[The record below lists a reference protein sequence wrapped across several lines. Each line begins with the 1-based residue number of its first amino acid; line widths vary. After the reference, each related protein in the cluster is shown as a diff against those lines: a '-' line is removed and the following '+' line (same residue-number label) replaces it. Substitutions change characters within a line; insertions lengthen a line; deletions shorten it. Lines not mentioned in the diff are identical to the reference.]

1 MKYQGMLRGGRTV
14 PGGSKY
20 AVSSVRPGT
29 SAVPAFRRSGGL
41 AAVYM
46 VLLTLAVLAACTAKT
61 PNREEVLPMDFL
73 SGEFTYM
80 ADAATFRDCATGL
93 RFPVAQTGDYLRTER
108 EYTARSQGVGDPV
121 HVRLRGHIDLMP
133 SAEESQGFVPTLVI
147 DSLLGFDDNQACNPG
162 VMMVG
167 IYVSEDGSG
176 RSVLHLRS
184 DYTCSFQNYGAD
196 GSAERREGRWGLVAE
211 EELALLLPPP
221 TLTEQMPVLEPD
233 AGSDEGMGRDGANG
247 TASGT
252 AAGAMSGDAT
262 VQSSSVQSGPDE
274 QWLFEVVS
282 EQGVLVRNNGTDK
295 SQVFRKEYL

>member
-1 MKYQGMLRGGRTV
+1 
-14 PGGSKY
+14 
-20 AVSSVRPGT
+20 
-29 SAVPAFRRSGGL
+29 
-41 AAVYM
+41 
-46 VLLTLAVLAACTAKT
+46 
-61 PNREEVLPMDFL
+61 MDFL

-80 ADAATFRDCATGL
+80 ADAAMFRDCATGL

-133 SAEESQGFVPTLVI
+133 SAEESQGLVPTLVI
-147 DSLLGFDDNQACNPG
+147 DSLLRFDDNQACNPG

-196 GSAERREGRWGLVAE
+196 GSAEHREGRWGLVAE
-211 EELALLLPPP
+211 EELALLLPPS
-221 TLTEQMPVLEPD
+221 TLTEQMPVLDPD
-233 AGSDEGMGRDGANG
+233 AGSDQGMGPGGANG

-252 AAGAMSGDAT
+252 AAGAMFGDAV

-282 EQGVLVRNNGTDK
+282 EQGVLVRNNGADK

>member
-1 MKYQGMLRGGRTV
+1 
-14 PGGSKY
+14 
-20 AVSSVRPGT
+20 
-29 SAVPAFRRSGGL
+29 
-41 AAVYM
+41 
-46 VLLTLAVLAACTAKT
+46 
-61 PNREEVLPMDFL
+61 MDFL

-80 ADAATFRDCATGL
+80 ADAAMFRDCATGL

-133 SAEESQGFVPTLVI
+133 SAEESQGLVPTLVI

-196 GSAERREGRWGLVAE
+196 GSAEHREGRWGLVAE
-211 EELALLLPPP
+211 EELALLLPPS
-221 TLTEQMPVLEPD
+221 TLTEQMPVLDPD
-233 AGSDEGMGRDGANG
+233 AGSDQGMGPGGANG

-252 AAGAMSGDAT
+252 AAGAMFDDAV

-282 EQGVLVRNNGTDK
+282 EQGVLVRNNGADK

>member
-1 MKYQGMLRGGRTV
+1 
-14 PGGSKY
+14 
-20 AVSSVRPGT
+20 
-29 SAVPAFRRSGGL
+29 
-41 AAVYM
+41 
-46 VLLTLAVLAACTAKT
+46 
-61 PNREEVLPMDFL
+61 MDFL

-80 ADAATFRDCATGL
+80 ADAAMFRDCATGL

-133 SAEESQGFVPTLVI
+133 SAEESQGLVPTLVI

-196 GSAERREGRWGLVAE
+196 GSAEHREGRWGLVAE
-211 EELALLLPPP
+211 EELALLLPPS
-221 TLTEQMPVLEPD
+221 TLTEQMPVLDLD
-233 AGSDEGMGRDGANG
+233 AGSDQGMGPGGTNG

-252 AAGAMSGDAT
+252 AAGAMFGDAV

-282 EQGVLVRNNGTDK
+282 EQGVLVRNNGADK

>member
-1 MKYQGMLRGGRTV
+1 
-14 PGGSKY
+14 
-20 AVSSVRPGT
+20 
-29 SAVPAFRRSGGL
+29 
-41 AAVYM
+41 
-46 VLLTLAVLAACTAKT
+46 
-61 PNREEVLPMDFL
+61 MDFL

-80 ADAATFRDCATGL
+80 ADAAMFRDCATGL

-108 EYTARSQGVGDPV
+108 EYTARSQGVGDHV

-133 SAEESQGFVPTLVI
+133 SAEESQGLVPTLVI

-196 GSAERREGRWGLVAE
+196 GSAEHREGRWGLVAE
-211 EELALLLPPP
+211 EEVALLLPPS
-221 TLTEQMPVLEPD
+221 TLTEQMPVLDPD
-233 AGSDEGMGRDGANG
+233 AGSDQGMGPGGANG

-252 AAGAMSGDAT
+252 AAGAMFGDAV

-282 EQGVLVRNNGTDK
+282 EQGVLVRNNGADK

>member
-1 MKYQGMLRGGRTV
+1 
-14 PGGSKY
+14 
-20 AVSSVRPGT
+20 
-29 SAVPAFRRSGGL
+29 
-41 AAVYM
+41 
-46 VLLTLAVLAACTAKT
+46 
-61 PNREEVLPMDFL
+61 MDFL

-80 ADAATFRDCATGL
+80 ADAAMFRDCATGL

-121 HVRLRGHIDLMP
+121 HERLRGHIDLMP
-133 SAEESQGFVPTLVI
+133 SAEESQGLVPTLVI

-196 GSAERREGRWGLVAE
+196 GSAEHREGRWGLVAE
-211 EELALLLPPP
+211 EELALLLPPS
-221 TLTEQMPVLEPD
+221 TLTEQMPVLDPD
-233 AGSDEGMGRDGANG
+233 AGSGQGMGPGGANG

-252 AAGAMSGDAT
+252 AAGAMSGDAV
-262 VQSSSVQSGPDE
+262 VQPSSVQPGPDE

-282 EQGVLVRNNGTDK
+282 EQGVLVRNNGADK

>member
-1 MKYQGMLRGGRTV
+1 
-14 PGGSKY
+14 
-20 AVSSVRPGT
+20 
-29 SAVPAFRRSGGL
+29 
-41 AAVYM
+41 
-46 VLLTLAVLAACTAKT
+46 
-61 PNREEVLPMDFL
+61 MDFL

-80 ADAATFRDCATGL
+80 ADAAMFRDCATGL

-133 SAEESQGFVPTLVI
+133 SAEESQGLVPTLVI

-196 GSAERREGRWGLVAE
+196 GSAEHREGRWGLVAE
-211 EELALLLPPP
+211 EELALLLPPS
-221 TLTEQMPVLEPD
+221 TLTEQMPVLDLD
-233 AGSDEGMGRDGANG
+233 AGSDQGMGPGGANG

-252 AAGAMSGDAT
+252 AAGAMFGDAV
-262 VQSSSVQSGPDE
+262 VQSSSVQSDPDE

-282 EQGVLVRNNGTDK
+282 EQGVLVRNNGADK

>member
-1 MKYQGMLRGGRTV
+1 
-14 PGGSKY
+14 
-20 AVSSVRPGT
+20 
-29 SAVPAFRRSGGL
+29 
-41 AAVYM
+41 
-46 VLLTLAVLAACTAKT
+46 
-61 PNREEVLPMDFL
+61 MDFL

-80 ADAATFRDCATGL
+80 ADAAMFRDCATGL

-133 SAEESQGFVPTLVI
+133 SAEESQGLVPTLVI

-196 GSAERREGRWGLVAE
+196 GSAEHREGRWGLVAE
-211 EELALLLPPP
+211 EELALLLPPS
-221 TLTEQMPVLEPD
+221 TLTEQMPVLDPD
-233 AGSDEGMGRDGANG
+233 AGSGQGMGPGGANG

-252 AAGAMSGDAT
+252 AAGAMSGDAV
-262 VQSSSVQSGPDE
+262 VQPSSEQHGPDE

-282 EQGVLVRNNGTDK
+282 EQGVLVRNNGADK

>member
-1 MKYQGMLRGGRTV
+1 
-14 PGGSKY
+14 
-20 AVSSVRPGT
+20 
-29 SAVPAFRRSGGL
+29 
-41 AAVYM
+41 
-46 VLLTLAVLAACTAKT
+46 
-61 PNREEVLPMDFL
+61 MDFL

-80 ADAATFRDCATGL
+80 ADAAMFRDCATGL

-133 SAEESQGFVPTLVI
+133 SAEESQGLVPTLVI

-196 GSAERREGRWGLVAE
+196 GSAEHREGRWGLVAE
-211 EELALLLPPP
+211 EELALLLPPS
-221 TLTEQMPVLEPD
+221 TLTEQMPVLDPD
-233 AGSDEGMGRDGANG
+233 AGSDQGMEPGGANG

-252 AAGAMSGDAT
+252 AAGAMFGDAV

-282 EQGVLVRNNGTDK
+282 EQGVLVRNNGADK

>member
-1 MKYQGMLRGGRTV
+1 
-14 PGGSKY
+14 
-20 AVSSVRPGT
+20 
-29 SAVPAFRRSGGL
+29 
-41 AAVYM
+41 
-46 VLLTLAVLAACTAKT
+46 
-61 PNREEVLPMDFL
+61 MDFL

-80 ADAATFRDCATGL
+80 ADAAMFRDCATGL

-121 HVRLRGHIDLMP
+121 HVWLRGHIDLMP
-133 SAEESQGFVPTLVI
+133 SAEESQGLVPTLVI

-196 GSAERREGRWGLVAE
+196 GSAEHREGRWGLVAE
-211 EELALLLPPP
+211 EELALLLPPS
-221 TLTEQMPVLEPD
+221 TLTEQMPVLDPD
-233 AGSDEGMGRDGANG
+233 AGSGQGMGPGGANG

-252 AAGAMSGDAT
+252 AAGAMFGDAV

-282 EQGVLVRNNGTDK
+282 EQGVLVRNNGADK

>member
-1 MKYQGMLRGGRTV
+1 
-14 PGGSKY
+14 
-20 AVSSVRPGT
+20 
-29 SAVPAFRRSGGL
+29 
-41 AAVYM
+41 
-46 VLLTLAVLAACTAKT
+46 
-61 PNREEVLPMDFL
+61 MDFL

-80 ADAATFRDCATGL
+80 ADAAMFRDCATGL

-108 EYTARSQGVGDPV
+108 EYMARSQGVGDPV

-133 SAEESQGFVPTLVI
+133 SAEESQGLVPTLVI

-196 GSAERREGRWGLVAE
+196 GSAEHREGRWGLVAE
-211 EELALLLPPP
+211 EELALLLPPS
-221 TLTEQMPVLEPD
+221 TLTEQMPVLDPD
-233 AGSDEGMGRDGANG
+233 AGSDQGMGPGGANG

-252 AAGAMSGDAT
+252 AAGAMFGDAV

-282 EQGVLVRNNGTDK
+282 EQGVLVRNNGADK

>member
-1 MKYQGMLRGGRTV
+1 
-14 PGGSKY
+14 
-20 AVSSVRPGT
+20 
-29 SAVPAFRRSGGL
+29 
-41 AAVYM
+41 
-46 VLLTLAVLAACTAKT
+46 
-61 PNREEVLPMDFL
+61 MDFL

-80 ADAATFRDCATGL
+80 ADAAMFRDCATGL
-93 RFPVAQTGDYLRTER
+93 RFPMAQTGDYLRTER

-133 SAEESQGFVPTLVI
+133 SAEESQGLVPTLVI

-196 GSAERREGRWGLVAE
+196 GSAEHREGRWGLVAE
-211 EELALLLPPP
+211 EELALLLPPS
-221 TLTEQMPVLEPD
+221 TLTEQMPVLDPD
-233 AGSDEGMGRDGANG
+233 AGSGQGMGPGGANG

-252 AAGAMSGDAT
+252 AAGAMFGDAV

-282 EQGVLVRNNGTDK
+282 EQGVLVRNNGADK

>member
-1 MKYQGMLRGGRTV
+1 
-14 PGGSKY
+14 
-20 AVSSVRPGT
+20 
-29 SAVPAFRRSGGL
+29 
-41 AAVYM
+41 
-46 VLLTLAVLAACTAKT
+46 
-61 PNREEVLPMDFL
+61 MDFL

-80 ADAATFRDCATGL
+80 ADAAMFRDCATGL

-133 SAEESQGFVPTLVI
+133 SAEESQGLVPTLVI

-196 GSAERREGRWGLVAE
+196 GSAEHREGRWGLVAE
-211 EELALLLPPP
+211 EELALLLPPS
-221 TLTEQMPVLEPD
+221 TLTEQMPVLDPD
-233 AGSDEGMGRDGANG
+233 AGSGQGMGPGGANG

-252 AAGAMSGDAT
+252 AAGAMLGDAV

-282 EQGVLVRNNGTDK
+282 EQGVLVRNNGADK

>member
-1 MKYQGMLRGGRTV
+1 
-14 PGGSKY
+14 
-20 AVSSVRPGT
+20 
-29 SAVPAFRRSGGL
+29 
-41 AAVYM
+41 
-46 VLLTLAVLAACTAKT
+46 
-61 PNREEVLPMDFL
+61 MDFL

-80 ADAATFRDCATGL
+80 ADAAMFRDCATGL

-133 SAEESQGFVPTLVI
+133 SAEESQGLVPTLVI

-196 GSAERREGRWGLVAE
+196 GSAEHREGRWGLVAE
-211 EELALLLPPP
+211 EELALLLPPS
-221 TLTEQMPVLEPD
+221 TLTEQMPVLDPD
-233 AGSDEGMGRDGANG
+233 AGSEQGMGPGGANG

-252 AAGAMSGDAT
+252 AAGAMFGDAV

-282 EQGVLVRNNGTDK
+282 EQGVLVRNNGADK

>member
-1 MKYQGMLRGGRTV
+1 
-14 PGGSKY
+14 
-20 AVSSVRPGT
+20 
-29 SAVPAFRRSGGL
+29 
-41 AAVYM
+41 
-46 VLLTLAVLAACTAKT
+46 
-61 PNREEVLPMDFL
+61 MDFL

-133 SAEESQGFVPTLVI
+133 AAEESQGLVPTLVI
-147 DSLLGFDDNQACNPG
+147 DSLLGFDDNQACNSD

-176 RSVLHLRS
+176 RSVLHLRN

-196 GSAERREGRWGLVAE
+196 GSAEHREGRWGLVAE
-211 EELALLLPPP
+211 EELALLLPPS
-221 TLTEQMPVLEPD
+221 TLTEQMPVLDPD
-233 AGSDEGMGRDGANG
+233 AGSDQGMGPGGANG
-247 TASGT
+247 TVSGT

-282 EQGVLVRNNGTDK
+282 EQGVLVRNNGADK
-295 SQVFRKEYL
+295 AQVFRKEYL

>member
-1 MKYQGMLRGGRTV
+1 
-14 PGGSKY
+14 
-20 AVSSVRPGT
+20 
-29 SAVPAFRRSGGL
+29 
-41 AAVYM
+41 
-46 VLLTLAVLAACTAKT
+46 
-61 PNREEVLPMDFL
+61 MDFL

-80 ADAATFRDCATGL
+80 ADAAMFRDCATGL
-93 RFPVAQTGDYLRTER
+93 RFPVAQMGDYLRTER

-133 SAEESQGFVPTLVI
+133 SAEESQGLVPTLVI

-196 GSAERREGRWGLVAE
+196 GSAEHREGRWGLVAE
-211 EELALLLPPP
+211 EELALLLRPS
-221 TLTEQMPVLEPD
+221 TLTEQMPVLDPD
-233 AGSDEGMGRDGANG
+233 AGSGQGMGPGGANG

-252 AAGAMSGDAT
+252 AVGAMSGDAA

-282 EQGVLVRNNGTDK
+282 EQGVLVRNNGADK

>member
-1 MKYQGMLRGGRTV
+1 
-14 PGGSKY
+14 
-20 AVSSVRPGT
+20 
-29 SAVPAFRRSGGL
+29 
-41 AAVYM
+41 
-46 VLLTLAVLAACTAKT
+46 
-61 PNREEVLPMDFL
+61 MDFL

-80 ADAATFRDCATGL
+80 ADAAMFRDCATGL

-133 SAEESQGFVPTLVI
+133 SAEESQGLVPTLVI

-196 GSAERREGRWGLVAE
+196 GSAEHREGRWGLVAE
-211 EELALLLPPP
+211 EELALLLPPS
-221 TLTEQMPVLEPD
+221 TLTEQMPVLDPD
-233 AGSDEGMGRDGANG
+233 AGSDQGMGPGGANG

-252 AAGAMSGDAT
+252 AAGAMFGDAV
-262 VQSSSVQSGPDE
+262 VQSSSVQSGPE
-274 QWLFEVVS
+274 VQWLFEVVS
-282 EQGVLVRNNGTDK
+282 EQGVLVRNNGADK

>member
-1 MKYQGMLRGGRTV
+1 
-14 PGGSKY
+14 
-20 AVSSVRPGT
+20 
-29 SAVPAFRRSGGL
+29 
-41 AAVYM
+41 
-46 VLLTLAVLAACTAKT
+46 
-61 PNREEVLPMDFL
+61 MDFL

-80 ADAATFRDCATGL
+80 ADAAMFRDCATGL

-133 SAEESQGFVPTLVI
+133 SAEEIQGLVPTLVI

-196 GSAERREGRWGLVAE
+196 GSAEHREGRWGLVAE
-211 EELALLLPPP
+211 EELALLLPPS
-221 TLTEQMPVLEPD
+221 TLTEQMPVLDPD
-233 AGSDEGMGRDGANG
+233 AGSGQGMGPGGANG

-252 AAGAMSGDAT
+252 AAGAMFGDAV

-282 EQGVLVRNNGTDK
+282 EQGVLVRNNGADK

>member
-1 MKYQGMLRGGRTV
+1 
-14 PGGSKY
+14 
-20 AVSSVRPGT
+20 
-29 SAVPAFRRSGGL
+29 
-41 AAVYM
+41 
-46 VLLTLAVLAACTAKT
+46 
-61 PNREEVLPMDFL
+61 MDFL

-80 ADAATFRDCATGL
+80 ADAAMFRDCATGL

-133 SAEESQGFVPTLVI
+133 SAEESQGLVPTLLI

-196 GSAERREGRWGLVAE
+196 GSAEHREGRWGLVAE
-211 EELALLLPPP
+211 EELALLLPPS
-221 TLTEQMPVLEPD
+221 TLTEQMPVLDPD
-233 AGSDEGMGRDGANG
+233 AGSDQGMGPGGANG

-252 AAGAMSGDAT
+252 AAGAMFGDAV

-282 EQGVLVRNNGTDK
+282 EQGVLVRNNGADK

>member
-1 MKYQGMLRGGRTV
+1 
-14 PGGSKY
+14 
-20 AVSSVRPGT
+20 
-29 SAVPAFRRSGGL
+29 
-41 AAVYM
+41 
-46 VLLTLAVLAACTAKT
+46 
-61 PNREEVLPMDFL
+61 MDFL

-80 ADAATFRDCATGL
+80 ADAAMFRDCATGL

-133 SAEESQGFVPTLVI
+133 SAEESQGLVPTLVI

-196 GSAERREGRWGLVAE
+196 GSAEHREGRWGLVAE
-211 EELALLLPPP
+211 EELALLLPPS
-221 TLTEQMPVLEPD
+221 TLTEQMPVLDPD
-233 AGSDEGMGRDGANG
+233 AGSDQGMGPGGANG

-252 AAGAMSGDAT
+252 AAGAMFGDAV

-282 EQGVLVRNNGTDK
+282 EQGVLVRNNGAAK

>member
-1 MKYQGMLRGGRTV
+1 MKLQEMLRGGLETPRWSKICGFLGT
-14 PGGSKY
+14 PGNFSRSGI
-20 AVSSVRPGT
+20 
-29 SAVPAFRRSGGL
+29 PAFGRPRGGL
-41 AAVYM
+41 QYDWPCLYW
-46 VLLTLAVLAACTAKT
+46 LLVQRK
-61 PNREEVLPMDFL
+61 PRNWEEVLPRDLL

-80 ADAATFRDCATGL
+80 ADAAMFRDCATGL

-133 SAEESQGFVPTLVI
+133 SAEESQGLVPTLVI

-196 GSAERREGRWGLVAE
+196 GSAEHREGRWGLVAE
-211 EELALLLPPP
+211 EELAALLLPPS
-221 TLTEQMPVLEPD
+221 TLTEQMPVLAPRCRIRS
-233 AGSDEGMGRDGANG
+233 GYGARRG
-247 TASGT
+247 
-252 AAGAMSGDAT
+252 
-262 VQSSSVQSGPDE
+262 
-274 QWLFEVVS
+274 
-282 EQGVLVRNNGTDK
+282 
-295 SQVFRKEYL
+295 

>member
-1 MKYQGMLRGGRTV
+1 
-14 PGGSKY
+14 
-20 AVSSVRPGT
+20 
-29 SAVPAFRRSGGL
+29 
-41 AAVYM
+41 
-46 VLLTLAVLAACTAKT
+46 
-61 PNREEVLPMDFL
+61 MDFL

-80 ADAATFRDCATGL
+80 ADAAMFRDCATGL

-133 SAEESQGFVPTLVI
+133 SAEESQGLVPTLVI

-196 GSAERREGRWGLVAE
+196 GSAEHREGRWGLVAE
-211 EELALLLPPP
+211 EEVALLLPPS
-221 TLTEQMPVLEPD
+221 TLTEQMPVLDPD
-233 AGSDEGMGRDGANG
+233 AGSDQGMGPGGANG

-252 AAGAMSGDAT
+252 AAGAMFGDAV

-282 EQGVLVRNNGTDK
+282 EQGVLVRNNGADK

>member
-1 MKYQGMLRGGRTV
+1 
-14 PGGSKY
+14 
-20 AVSSVRPGT
+20 
-29 SAVPAFRRSGGL
+29 
-41 AAVYM
+41 
-46 VLLTLAVLAACTAKT
+46 
-61 PNREEVLPMDFL
+61 MDFL

-80 ADAATFRDCATGL
+80 ADAAMFRDCATGL

-133 SAEESQGFVPTLVI
+133 SAEESQGLVPTLVI

-196 GSAERREGRWGLVAE
+196 GSAEHREGRWGLVAE
-211 EELALLLPPP
+211 EELALLLPPS
-221 TLTEQMPVLEPD
+221 TLTEQMPVLDPD
-233 AGSDEGMGRDGANG
+233 AGSDQGMGPGGANG

-252 AAGAMSGDAT
+252 AAGAMFGDAV
-262 VQSSSVQSGPDE
+262 VQSPSVQSGPDE

-282 EQGVLVRNNGTDK
+282 EQGVLVRNNGADK

>member
-1 MKYQGMLRGGRTV
+1 
-14 PGGSKY
+14 
-20 AVSSVRPGT
+20 
-29 SAVPAFRRSGGL
+29 
-41 AAVYM
+41 
-46 VLLTLAVLAACTAKT
+46 
-61 PNREEVLPMDFL
+61 MDFL

-80 ADAATFRDCATGL
+80 ADAAMFRDCATGL

-133 SAEESQGFVPTLVI
+133 SAEESQGLVPTLVI

-196 GSAERREGRWGLVAE
+196 GSAEHREGRWGLVAE
-211 EELALLLPPP
+211 EELALFLPPS
-221 TLTEQMPVLEPD
+221 TLTEQMPVLDPD
-233 AGSDEGMGRDGANG
+233 AGSDQGMGPGGANG

-252 AAGAMSGDAT
+252 AAGAMFGDAV

-282 EQGVLVRNNGTDK
+282 EQGVLVRNNGADK

>member
-1 MKYQGMLRGGRTV
+1 M
-14 PGGSKY
+14 
-20 AVSSVRPGT
+20 
-29 SAVPAFRRSGGL
+29 
-41 AAVYM
+41 
-46 VLLTLAVLAACTAKT
+46 
-61 PNREEVLPMDFL
+61 
-73 SGEFTYM
+73 
-80 ADAATFRDCATGL
+80 
-93 RFPVAQTGDYLRTER
+93 AQTGDYLRTER

-133 SAEESQGFVPTLVI
+133 SAEESQGLVPTLVI

-196 GSAERREGRWGLVAE
+196 GSAEHREGRWGLVAE
-211 EELALLLPPP
+211 EELALLLPPS
-221 TLTEQMPVLEPD
+221 TLTEQMPVLDPD
-233 AGSDEGMGRDGANG
+233 AGSGQGMGPGGANG

-252 AAGAMSGDAT
+252 AAGAMSGDAV
-262 VQSSSVQSGPDE
+262 VQPSSVQPGPDE

-282 EQGVLVRNNGTDK
+282 EQGVLVRNNGADK

>member
-1 MKYQGMLRGGRTV
+1 
-14 PGGSKY
+14 
-20 AVSSVRPGT
+20 
-29 SAVPAFRRSGGL
+29 
-41 AAVYM
+41 
-46 VLLTLAVLAACTAKT
+46 
-61 PNREEVLPMDFL
+61 MDFL

-93 RFPVAQTGDYLRTER
+93 RLPVAQTGDYLRTER
-108 EYTARSQGVGDPV
+108 EYTVRSQGVGDPV

-133 SAEESQGFVPTLVI
+133 SAEESQGLVPTLVI

-196 GSAERREGRWGLVAE
+196 GSAEHREGRWGLVAE
-211 EELALLLPPP
+211 EELALLLPPS
-221 TLTEQMPVLEPD
+221 TLTEQMPVLDPD
-233 AGSDEGMGRDGANG
+233 AGSGQGMGPGGANG

-252 AAGAMSGDAT
+252 AAGAMSGDAV
-262 VQSSSVQSGPDE
+262 VQPSSVQPGPDE

-282 EQGVLVRNNGTDK
+282 EQGVLVRNNGADK

>member
-1 MKYQGMLRGGRTV
+1 
-14 PGGSKY
+14 
-20 AVSSVRPGT
+20 
-29 SAVPAFRRSGGL
+29 
-41 AAVYM
+41 
-46 VLLTLAVLAACTAKT
+46 
-61 PNREEVLPMDFL
+61 MDFL
-73 SGEFTYM
+73 SVEFTYM
-80 ADAATFRDCATGL
+80 ADAAMFRDCATGL

-133 SAEESQGFVPTLVI
+133 SAEESQGLVPTLVI

-196 GSAERREGRWGLVAE
+196 GSAEHREGRWGLVAE
-211 EELALLLPPP
+211 EELALLLPPS
-221 TLTEQMPVLEPD
+221 TLTEQMPVLDPD
-233 AGSDEGMGRDGANG
+233 AGSDQGMGPGGANG

-252 AAGAMSGDAT
+252 AAGAMFGDAV

-282 EQGVLVRNNGTDK
+282 EQGVLVRNNGADK

>member
-1 MKYQGMLRGGRTV
+1 
-14 PGGSKY
+14 
-20 AVSSVRPGT
+20 
-29 SAVPAFRRSGGL
+29 
-41 AAVYM
+41 
-46 VLLTLAVLAACTAKT
+46 
-61 PNREEVLPMDFL
+61 MDFL

-80 ADAATFRDCATGL
+80 ADAAMFRDCATGL

-133 SAEESQGFVPTLVI
+133 SAEESQGLVPTLVI

-196 GSAERREGRWGLVAE
+196 GSAEDREGRWGLVAE
-211 EELALLLPPP
+211 EELALLLPPS
-221 TLTEQMPVLEPD
+221 TLTEQMPVLDPD
-233 AGSDEGMGRDGANG
+233 AGSDQGMGPGGANG

-252 AAGAMSGDAT
+252 AAGAMFGDAV

-282 EQGVLVRNNGTDK
+282 EQGVLVRNNGADK

>member
-1 MKYQGMLRGGRTV
+1 
-14 PGGSKY
+14 
-20 AVSSVRPGT
+20 
-29 SAVPAFRRSGGL
+29 
-41 AAVYM
+41 
-46 VLLTLAVLAACTAKT
+46 
-61 PNREEVLPMDFL
+61 MDFL

-80 ADAATFRDCATGL
+80 ADAAMFRDCATGL

-133 SAEESQGFVPTLVI
+133 SAEESQGLVPTLVI

-196 GSAERREGRWGLVAE
+196 DSAEHREGRWGLVAE
-211 EELALLLPPP
+211 EELALLLPPS
-221 TLTEQMPVLEPD
+221 TLTEQMPVLDPD
-233 AGSDEGMGRDGANG
+233 AGSDQGMGPGGANG

-252 AAGAMSGDAT
+252 AAGAMFDDAV

-282 EQGVLVRNNGTDK
+282 EQGVLVRNNGADK

>member
-1 MKYQGMLRGGRTV
+1 
-14 PGGSKY
+14 
-20 AVSSVRPGT
+20 
-29 SAVPAFRRSGGL
+29 
-41 AAVYM
+41 
-46 VLLTLAVLAACTAKT
+46 
-61 PNREEVLPMDFL
+61 MDFL

-80 ADAATFRDCATGL
+80 ADAAMFRDCATGL

-133 SAEESQGFVPTLVI
+133 SAEESQGLVPTLVI

-176 RSVLHLRS
+176 RSVLHLCS

-196 GSAERREGRWGLVAE
+196 GSAEHREGRWGLVAE
-211 EELALLLPPP
+211 EELALLLPPS
-221 TLTEQMPVLEPD
+221 TLTEQMPVLDPD
-233 AGSDEGMGRDGANG
+233 AGSDQGMGPGGANG

-252 AAGAMSGDAT
+252 AAGAMFDDAV

-282 EQGVLVRNNGTDK
+282 EQGVLVRNNGADK

>member
-1 MKYQGMLRGGRTV
+1 
-14 PGGSKY
+14 
-20 AVSSVRPGT
+20 
-29 SAVPAFRRSGGL
+29 
-41 AAVYM
+41 
-46 VLLTLAVLAACTAKT
+46 
-61 PNREEVLPMDFL
+61 MDFL

-80 ADAATFRDCATGL
+80 ADAAMFRDCATGL

-133 SAEESQGFVPTLVI
+133 SAEESQGLVPTLVI

-184 DYTCSFQNYGAD
+184 DYTCSFQNYGAA
-196 GSAERREGRWGLVAE
+196 GSAEHREGRWGLVAE
-211 EELALLLPPP
+211 EELALLLPPS
-221 TLTEQMPVLEPD
+221 TLTEQMPVLDPD
-233 AGSDEGMGRDGANG
+233 AGSGQGMGPGGANG

-252 AAGAMSGDAT
+252 AAGAMFGDAV

-282 EQGVLVRNNGTDK
+282 EQGVLVRNNGADK

>member
-1 MKYQGMLRGGRTV
+1 
-14 PGGSKY
+14 
-20 AVSSVRPGT
+20 
-29 SAVPAFRRSGGL
+29 
-41 AAVYM
+41 
-46 VLLTLAVLAACTAKT
+46 
-61 PNREEVLPMDFL
+61 MDFL

-80 ADAATFRDCATGL
+80 ADAAMFRDCATGL

-133 SAEESQGFVPTLVI
+133 SAEESQGLVPTLVI
-147 DSLLGFDDNQACNPG
+147 ASLLGVDDNKACNPG

-196 GSAERREGRWGLVAE
+196 GSAEHREGRWGLVAE
-211 EELALLLPPP
+211 EELALLLPPS
-221 TLTEQMPVLEPD
+221 TLTEQMPVLDPD
-233 AGSDEGMGRDGANG
+233 AGSDQGMGPGGANG

-252 AAGAMSGDAT
+252 AAGAMFGDAV

-282 EQGVLVRNNGTDK
+282 EQGVLVRNNGADK

>member
-1 MKYQGMLRGGRTV
+1 
-14 PGGSKY
+14 
-20 AVSSVRPGT
+20 
-29 SAVPAFRRSGGL
+29 
-41 AAVYM
+41 
-46 VLLTLAVLAACTAKT
+46 
-61 PNREEVLPMDFL
+61 MDFL

-80 ADAATFRDCATGL
+80 ADAAMFRDCATGL

-108 EYTARSQGVGDPV
+108 EYTARGQGVGDPV

-133 SAEESQGFVPTLVI
+133 SAEESQGLVPTLVI

-196 GSAERREGRWGLVAE
+196 GSAEHREGRWGLVAE
-211 EELALLLPPP
+211 EELALLLPPS
-221 TLTEQMPVLEPD
+221 TLTEQMPVLDPD
-233 AGSDEGMGRDGANG
+233 AGSGQGMGPGGANG

-252 AAGAMSGDAT
+252 AAGAMFGDAV

-282 EQGVLVRNNGTDK
+282 EQGVLVRNNGADK

>member
-1 MKYQGMLRGGRTV
+1 
-14 PGGSKY
+14 
-20 AVSSVRPGT
+20 
-29 SAVPAFRRSGGL
+29 
-41 AAVYM
+41 
-46 VLLTLAVLAACTAKT
+46 
-61 PNREEVLPMDFL
+61 MDFL

-80 ADAATFRDCATGL
+80 ADAAMFRDCATGL

-133 SAEESQGFVPTLVI
+133 SAEESQGLVPTLVI

-184 DYTCSFQNYGAD
+184 DYYCSFQNYGAD
-196 GSAERREGRWGLVAE
+196 GSAEHREGRWGLVAE
-211 EELALLLPPP
+211 EELALSLPPS
-221 TLTEQMPVLEPD
+221 TLTEQMPVLDPD
-233 AGSDEGMGRDGANG
+233 AGSDQGMGPGGANG

-252 AAGAMSGDAT
+252 AAGAMFGDAV

-282 EQGVLVRNNGTDK
+282 EQGVLVRNNGADK